1 MTNSNIKSKNTST
14 KNIKK
19 TNTFQK
25 ARKINLNHS
34 KYSSN
39 NIIESINLINY
50 SSNHSPKVDTSDL
63 FEYEIDKPKYLTNE
77 EKLICSKTKN
87 KDKSEKIS
95 KSIDS
100 PTK

>member
-1 MTNSNIKSKNTST
+1 M
-14 KNIKK
+14 
-19 TNTFQK
+19 
-25 ARKINLNHS
+25 NHS
-34 KYSSN
+34 NYSSN
-39 NIIESINLINY
+39 NTIESINLINY

-63 FEYEIDKPKYLTNE
+63 FEYETDKPKYLTNE

-100 PTK
+100 PTKWNSFIMSFSNLPKTFVLELNI

>member
-1 MTNSNIKSKNTST
+1 
-14 KNIKK
+14 
-19 TNTFQK
+19 
-25 ARKINLNHS
+25 LNHS

-63 FEYEIDKPKYLTNE
+63 FEYETDKPKYLTNE